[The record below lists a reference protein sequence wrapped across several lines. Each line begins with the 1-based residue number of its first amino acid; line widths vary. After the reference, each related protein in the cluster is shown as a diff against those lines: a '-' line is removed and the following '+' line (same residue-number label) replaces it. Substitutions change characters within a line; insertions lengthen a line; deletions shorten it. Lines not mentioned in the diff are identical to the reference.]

1 MKLKMCTQS
10 KTFGNISL
18 KSVRDFFFFFFQY
31 LVGNQGKDRVR
42 HEKSGE
48 DSIFRGAVTFNRRV
62 RFKILGMNGENSPQS
77 LT

>member
-10 KTFGNISL
+10 KTFGSISL
-18 KSVRDFFFFFFQY
+18 KSVRDFFFFQY

-62 RFKILGMNGENSPQS
+62 RFKILGMNGENPPQS